1 MNDEFFMCG
10 KKINSKA
17 AVQPSTLRV
26 EIETYCKH
34 SIKAIKNDF

>member
-1 MNDEFFMCG
+1 MINSSWV
-10 KKINSKA
+10 KKKNNSKA
-17 AVQPSTLRV
+17 AVQPNTLKV